1 MAEDHYESYSWI
13 QKHINISEDLY
24 NIDKLGKHLLDQ
36 ITVKK
41 NMKAANRKGLLL
53 SKEYETI
60 YNSIHETINVY
71 RFRSRLY
78 LTLQYYMDEAMFN
91 MIDESESYFYIGDDS
106 FELTKVYFGQDTWI
120 NSDIQRFELAASRSE
135 ETPQCEE
142 ALLIRCFFTDYEKI
156 LTHIESLL
164 LNIEDD
170 TNYKTQ
176 IFKVI
181 GKIRSKHTPSVTL
194 LEDIIKKDL
203 VD

>member
-24 NIDKLGKHLLDQ
+24 NIDKLGKHFLEQ
-36 ITVKK
+36 IAAKK
-41 NMKAANRKGLLL
+41 NMKVGNRKGLLL

-60 YNSIHETINVY
+60 YSSIHETINVY

-120 NSDIQRFELAASRSE
+120 NSDIQRFELAASKE
-135 ETPQCEE
+135 ETPVCDE
-142 ALLIRCFFTDYEKI
+142 ALLIRCFFADYEKI
-156 LTHIESLL
+156 LTRIEALL
-164 LNIEDD
+164 RDIEDD

-181 GKIRSKHTPSVTL
+181 GKIRGKHAPSLTL

-203 VD
+203 E

>member
-13 QKHINISEDLY
+13 QKHINISEALY
-24 NIDKLGKHLLDQ
+24 NIDKLGKHFLEQ
-36 ITVKK
+36 IAAKK
-41 NMKAANRKGLLL
+41 NMKATNRKGLLL

-120 NSDIQRFELAASRSE
+120 TSDIQRFELAASK
-135 ETPQCEE
+135 ETPECDE
-142 ALLIRCFFTDYEKI
+142 ALLIRCFFADYEKI
-156 LTHIESLL
+156 LTQIEALL
-164 LNIEDD
+164 RDIEDD

-181 GKIRSKHTPSVTL
+181 GKIRGKHAPSLTL
-194 LEDIIKKDL
+194 LEDIIKRDL
-203 VD
+203 E

>member
-1 MAEDHYESYSWI
+1 MADDHYESYSWI
-13 QKHINISEDLY
+13 QKHINISENLY

-36 ITVKK
+36 IAAKK
-41 NMKAANRKGLLL
+41 NMKATNRKGLLL

-120 NSDIQRFELAASRSE
+120 NSDIQRFELAVGSSL
-135 ETPQCEE
+135 QCEE

-156 LTHIESLL
+156 LRDAHCGRRWVGQTPE
-164 LNIEDD
+164 
-170 TNYKTQ
+170 
-176 IFKVI
+176 
-181 GKIRSKHTPSVTL
+181 RSAAYAH
-194 LEDIIKKDL
+194 
-203 VD
+203 

>member
-13 QKHINISEDLY
+13 QKHINISENLY
-24 NIDKLGKHLLDQ
+24 NIDKLGKHFLEQ
-36 ITVKK
+36 IAAKK

-120 NSDIQRFELAASRSE
+120 NSDIQRFELEASK
-135 ETPQCEE
+135 ETPECEE
-142 ALLIRCFFTDYEKI
+142 ALLMRCFFADYEKI
-156 LTHIESLL
+156 LTQIEALL
-164 LNIEDD
+164 RDIEDD

-181 GKIRSKHTPSVTL
+181 GRIRGKHAPSLTL

-203 VD
+203 ER

>member
-1 MAEDHYESYSWI
+1 MADDHYESYSWI
-13 QKHINISEDLY
+13 QKHINISENLY

-36 ITVKK
+36 IAAKK
-41 NMKAANRKGLLL
+41 NMKATNRKGLLL

-120 NSDIQRFELAASRSE
+120 NSDIQRFELAVSSSL
-135 ETPQCEE
+135 QCEE

-164 LNIEDD
+164 LDIEDD

-181 GKIRSKHTPSVTL
+181 GRIRGKHMPSLTL
-194 LEDIIKKDL
+194 LEDIVKRD
-203 VD
+203 VDAS